1 VGLHGRTAARR
12 AEAGDA
18 PKAFDALQ
26 QLVEHALADAERDAP
41 ATNANI
47 MDCYGL
53 ESAKRDLQSVF
64 NIALQLTKPRRHLEC
79 FGIALAALQLNAGF
93 RQPLARR
100 GSGT

>member
-1 VGLHGRTAARR
+1 MGLHGRTAARR
-12 AEAGDA
+12 AEAGEA

-41 ATNANI
+41 ATNH
-47 MDCYGL
+47 YGL
-53 ESAKRDLQSVF
+53 ESAKPDLQSVF

-93 RQPLARR
+93 RPPLARR